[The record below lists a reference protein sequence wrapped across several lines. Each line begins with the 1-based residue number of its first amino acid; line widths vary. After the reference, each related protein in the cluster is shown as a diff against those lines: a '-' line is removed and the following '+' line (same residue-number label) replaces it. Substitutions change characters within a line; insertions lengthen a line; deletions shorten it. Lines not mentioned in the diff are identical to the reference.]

1 MKGFSDIK
9 RIYEQLFTIRLQ
21 NMIYLIRHKWYNVIT
36 VKERTKKGTHHE
48 IFYKLSY
55 T

>member
-1 MKGFSDIK
+1 MFTKIE
-9 RIYEQLFTIRLQ
+9 RIYEQLFTSCLQ
-21 NMIYLIRHKWYNVIT
+21 NMIYLLRQKEYNIGT